1 MNVLVAFDSFKDSLS
16 AGQACAITARTLAEV
31 HPAWHIETAPLT
43 DGGEGFCRILTE
55 ARGGRMGEI
64 TVHGPR
70 FRKVPA
76 AYGTVALESLDRNL
90 TEWLRLPP
98 VGTLTIIEMAA
109 ASGLQM
115 LAMPDRDLWNTSSI
129 GTGELILEATHQRV
143 DAILLGV
150 GGSATNDL
158 GLGALEA
165 LGVTCQGTDGATMYR
180 TVPADWDRVAALD
193 VPLAPD
199 IPSLRIACDVH
210 NPLLGKNGA
219 AAIYGPQKG
228 LKSTDWRRLDRLCAQ
243 VAGQLCAAFDADHAL
258 IEEPGSGAAGG
269 ISFGLKVACGAQ
281 LASGIELVKRWLCL
295 DEKLARAD
303 LIITGEGRFD
313 PSSLQGKG
321 PGTLIDDAA
330 HRKTKVKVFAGQVVG
345 NFSTRL
351 PAHMG
356 MTDLIAI
363 SPPGVEPSR
372 ACSDAP
378 ALLARAV
385 ARELG

>member
-1 MNVLVAFDSFKDSLS
+1 MEEF
-16 AGQACAITARTLAEV
+16 
-31 HPAWHIETAPLT
+31 
-43 DGGEGFCRILTE
+43 
-55 ARGGRMGEI
+55 
-64 TVHGPR
+64 TVHDPR

-76 AYGTVALESLDRNL
+76 AYGTVALESLERDF

-98 VGTLTIIEMAA
+98 AGILAVIEMAA

-115 LAMPDRDLWNTSSI
+115 LADPDRDLWFTSSI

-143 DAILLGV
+143 DAIVLGV

-165 LGVTCQGTDGATMYR
+165 LGVTCRDTDGETMHH
-180 TVPADWDRVAALD
+180 TVPADWDRVADLD
-193 VPLAPD
+193 VPLRPD
-199 IPSLRIACDVH
+199 IPSLRIACDVQ

-228 LKSTDWRRLDRLCAQ
+228 LKTADWHRLDRLCAKI
-243 VAGQLCAAFDADHAL
+243 ADRLCSAFDADHAL

-269 ISFGLKVACGAQ
+269 ISFGLGVACGAQ
-281 LASGIELVKRWLCL
+281 LVSGIELVKRWLCL
-295 DEKLARAD
+295 DEKLDRAD

-321 PGTLIDDAA
+321 PGALIDDAA
-330 HRKTKVKVFAGQVVG
+330 RRGTTVKVFAGQVVG
-345 NFSTRL
+345 DFSTDL
-351 PAHMG
+351 PAYMRPS
-356 MTDLIAI
+356 DLIAI
-363 SPPGVEPSR
+363 TPPGIDPSR
-372 ACSDAP
+372 AFRDAP

-385 ARELG
+385 ARELA